1 MPEDKADAFLRMIR
15 RSRRGRLKIYLGYS
29 AGVGKTYQML
39 QEGRRLKGEGIDVVI
54 GLLETHGRAEIVRL
68 AEGLEVVP
76 RRAQEYHGIAIEEMD
91 AEAVIARKPQ
101 VALIDELAHTN
112 IPGSRNA
119 KRYEDV
125 QDILAAGIHVIS
137 TLNVQHLESLYNIVE
152 TAVGVKVRERLPD
165 SVLAEADEIV
175 DVDLATA
182 DLRKRLEEG
191 KIYPAERI
199 ETAMANFFTKS
210 NLEKLRE
217 LTLRELAAQIDL
229 RRRED
234 QGTEGS
240 ASSDQVMVCLSS
252 HGPNSEKLLR
262 YGSRLAGKLNRN
274 WYAVY
279 VQTPAEEATVIDA
292 QVQRHLSDTLTL
304 AKQLG
309 AMVFTYKGEDIADTL
324 LRFAAEYR
332 VGHIVVGRALPRPLW
347 KRIGRNKTVV
357 ADLVRNARKVTVIVL
372 DTSEDRPVS
381 VRPAPGLP
389 EEAPRSPMEPAAGSG
404 IRPIDRPRLSLLTSP
419 QNVVIWES
427 AVEKETVLRTLASTV
442 GKEAG
447 EGLYGSIMEREAQS
461 STFFNEGVAF
471 PHVRVEGLAAPVI
484 ALGLTREGVIDVA
497 TDKPIEIVFLILS
510 PAQTPDIQVKLLSLA
525 SRAAQNR
532 SLMQALRTVRTPE
545 EAILAIRDWEASTLS
560 PAPPCRGRSEPSLG
574 VPCSRLFAVSA
585 FSAGPRPLPR
595 RRDLPSPAGP
605 GI

>member
-1 MPEDKADAFLRMIR
+1 MPEDRADAFLRMIR
-15 RSRRGRLKIYLGYS
+15 RAKRGRLKIFLGYS

-39 QEGRRLKGEGIDVVI
+39 QEGHRLKSEGIDVVI
-54 GLLETHGRAEIVRL
+54 GLLETHGRTDIARL
-68 AEGLEVVP
+68 AEGLEAVP
-76 RRAQEYHGIAIEEMD
+76 RRAQEYHGIAIEEMS
-91 AEAVIARKPQ
+91 AEAIIARKPQ
-101 VALIDELAHTN
+101 LALIDELAHTN

-165 SVLAEADEIV
+165 SILAEADEIV

-234 QGTEGS
+234 QGTEGG
-240 ASSDQVMVCLSS
+240 AASDQVMVCLSS

-262 YGSRLAGKLNRN
+262 YGSRLAGKFNRN

-279 VQTPAEEATVIDA
+279 VQTPSEEATVIDA

-309 AMVFTYKGEDIADTL
+309 AMVFTYKGEDVADTI

-332 VGHIVVGRALPRPLW
+332 VGHIVVGKTSARPRW
-347 KRIGRNKTVV
+347 RRIGRNKTVV
-357 ADLVRNARKVTVIVL
+357 EDLIKNARNATVIIL
-372 DTSEDRPVS
+372 DTSEARPGS
-381 VRPAPGLP
+381 FRPRPDVTEEASPVEPAGGPGLP
-389 EEAPRSPMEPAAGSG
+389 PIE
-404 IRPIDRPRLSLLTSP
+404 RPLLSLLTSP
-419 QNVVIWES
+419 RHIVIWET

-442 GKEAG
+442 RNDVGNEAG
-447 EGLYGSIMEREAQS
+447 ESIFESIMKREAQG

-471 PHVRVEGLAAPVI
+471 PHVRVQGLAAPVI

-510 PAQTPDIQVKLLSLA
+510 PAPSPDAQVKLLGLA
-525 SRAAQNR
+525 SRASQNR

-545 EAILAIRDWEASTLS
+545 EAIAAIRDWEASAQGL
-560 PAPPCRGRSEPSLG
+560 
-574 VPCSRLFAVSA
+574 
-585 FSAGPRPLPR
+585 
-595 RRDLPSPAGP
+595 
-605 GI
+605 